1 MTRKTHRTSTAPGAL
16 LVNDQK
22 DQPRQSKPLTIS
34 VSQACQLSGLGPTTI
49 WKFIRDGRLD
59 IVRVAGIKRT
69 LIIYDSLVRLLTP
82 AHPSPPA
89 PYRRGRPRKKRLG
102 AAADRDRGRERHSQ

>member
-1 MTRKTHRTSTAPGAL
+1 MTRKTHRASTATRAL
-16 LVNDQK
+16 LVNGPK
-22 DQPRQSKPLTIS
+22 DQPPQSRPLTIS

-69 LIIYDSLVRLLTP
+69 LIVYDSLVRLL
-82 AHPSPPA
+82 A
-89 PYRRGRPRKKRLG
+89 PTSGAESSVCVNRGRPRKPLRYFDP
-102 AAADRDRGRERHSQ
+102 DRAGSSQ